1 MNKKCLFLSFASLIT
16 LVVTS
21 CGNKIKIPNNEKPLI
36 WFNREPLI
44 KDDRSL
50 DLSMLSFNKYTYY
63 VGIDDAGGGAAQGK
77 TITKYLSSKTMSY
90 LDRNKDGTLGYVL
103 AIGDPNQDSSLE
115 RTKGTRLALATW
127 NNSYAPNEVKVGK
140 VKTKDGS
147 YPCVELDAI
156 NMITSEGATW
166 SRAVAK
172 QKMAQW
178 TEALGDKIDF
188 VVCNSDELALGCLES
203 DNFVRGIPLFGYDG
217 IKEAL
222 YNIRDA
228 KMHGTVYQNVD
239 LESYTILRVIR
250 NCLDGLKG
258 SNIYNIGIKN
268 ADELGNSF
276 EDEMIYVTSTRSLI
290 SQPISIDFD
299 NYNKYTFSQRN
310 TNLKTL
316 NAETKKVLLTIYS
329 SKNSYMND
337 YFLPALQY
345 YAPFCKLDLSVIIG
359 NGFDESS
366 VLNQI
371 KDIDSYDAFAFNLVG
386 TSNGYQY
393 TSLLNN

>member
-1 MNKKCLFLSFASLIT
+1 MNKKCLFLTFATLIT

-21 CGNKIKIPNNEKPLI
+21 CGSKIKIPNNEKPLI

-63 VGIDDAGGGAAQGK
+63 VGIDDAGGGASRGK
-77 TITKYLSSKTMSY
+77 TITKYLSSQKMS
-90 LDRNKDGTLGYVL
+90 DVDSTKDGT
-103 AIGDPNQDSSLE
+103 
-115 RTKGTRLALATW
+115 
-127 NNSYAPNEVKVGK
+127 
-140 VKTKDGS
+140 

-166 SRAVAK
+166 SRAGAK

-258 SNIYNIGIKN
+258 SNIYNVGIKN

-290 SQPISIDFD
+290 SQPIAIDFD
-299 NYNKYTFSQRN
+299 NYNKYTFSQRK

-316 NAETKKVLLTIYS
+316 NVETKKVLLTIYS

-371 KDIDSYDAFAFNLVG
+371 KDIDSYDAFAFNLIG

-393 TSLLNN
+393 TTLLNN